1 VPEEGVMKKI
11 TVFVLMIL
19 AGCVFTACKIDEYRK
34 VDEFAADVSTE
45 MVEMNSK
52 FAVDIFSA
60 LNEEGKNIMISPLS
74 ISIAL
79 LMAANGA
86 SDENLAEMKRVLGF
100 NDIAMEE
107 VNAQFYNLIKSLD
120 GADKDMIL
128 SFANSI
134 WMDNAFEPRVKEAFL
149 SALLESYEAEPFT
162 IDFQADGAKDTIN
175 SWVSENTNGK
185 IEKIIEQIQADTVM
199 YLINAIY
206 FKAAWTVPFEK
217 EQTSKGMFT
226 KSDGNKIE
234 TYFMNSDGNY
244 VNSFNY
250 SEDDD
255 FAVARL
261 PYGRGKFAFY
271 GILPRGEKT
280 VEDIV
285 DDMKENGIGKYFE
298 NLTERETPLT
308 MPKFKLQWGKS
319 LVEVFQ
325 TLGMEKAFVT
335 GGFLN
340 LADQGEGLYIS
351 EIKHKTFIEVNEEGA
366 EAAAAT
372 VVEFGE
378 AMGSLVLAFN
388 KPFIYII
395 RDDRSGTI
403 LFIGKVE
410 DPTAE

>member
-1 VPEEGVMKKI
+1 MKKI

-134 WMDNAFEPRVKEAFL
+134 WMDDQFEPRVKEAFL
-149 SALLESYEAEPFT
+149 GALLESYEAEPFT

-308 MPKFKLQWGKS
+308 MPKFKLQWEKS

-325 TLGMEKAFVT
+325 TLGMEKAFVA

-340 LADQGEGLYIS
+340 LADQGDKLYIS
-351 EIKHKTFIEVNEEGA
+351 DIIHNAVIEVSEEGT

-378 AMGSLVLAFN
+378 SMGSFVLAFD
-388 KPFIYII
+388 KPFVYII

>member
-1 VPEEGVMKKI
+1 MKKI

-19 AGCVFTACKIDEYRK
+19 AGCVFTACKSDEYRK

-206 FKAAWTVPFEK
+206 FKAAWT
-217 EQTSKGMFT
+217 
-226 KSDGNKIE
+226 
-234 TYFMNSDGNY
+234 
-244 VNSFNY
+244 
-250 SEDDD
+250 
-255 FAVARL
+255 
-261 PYGRGKFAFY
+261 
-271 GILPRGEKT
+271 
-280 VEDIV
+280 
-285 DDMKENGIGKYFE
+285 
-298 NLTERETPLT
+298 
-308 MPKFKLQWGKS
+308 
-319 LVEVFQ
+319 
-325 TLGMEKAFVT
+325 
-335 GGFLN
+335 
-340 LADQGEGLYIS
+340 
-351 EIKHKTFIEVNEEGA
+351 
-366 EAAAAT
+366 
-372 VVEFGE
+372 
-378 AMGSLVLAFN
+378 
-388 KPFIYII
+388 
-395 RDDRSGTI
+395 
-403 LFIGKVE
+403 
-410 DPTAE
+410 